1 MMRGALLFGGAG
13 GALEIRAGVNG
24 AARIAG
30 RFPYG
35 ARAVLSDGA
44 GRGRRREERFAAR
57 AFEQRIIDPQADIYL
72 LAGHAFDRPLAS
84 RAAGSLAVTENDD
97 GVSFEAELSP
107 EVAGTSH
114 GRDALALLRAGLA
127 TGLSP
132 GFMVAPDGERVTQ
145 EGEAILRTITAAAL
159 FEFSIVTVPA
169 YPAAQAEARNWTPDA
184 TSARVHPFSRWRL

>member
-1 MMRGALLFGGAG
+1 MKSGLLFGGAG

-57 AFEQRIIDPQADIYL
+57 AFGRRVLDPKADIYL
-72 LAGHAFDRPLAS
+72 LVSHAIERPLAS
-84 RAAGSLAVTENDD
+84 RAAGSLVVVDGDD
-97 GVSFEAELSP
+97 ALTFEAELAAG
-107 EVAGTSH
+107 VADTTH

-127 TGLSP
+127 SGLSP
-132 GFMVAPDGERVTQ
+132 GFVVPPDGERVTDD
-145 EGEAILRTITAAAL
+145 GEAIVRTINRADL
-159 FEFSIVTVPA
+159 FELSIVTVPA
-169 YPAAQAEARNWTPDA
+169 YPAAQAEARNWTPGA
-184 TSARVHPFSRWRL
+184 GPMRVHPYSRWRL